1 MSEIFV
7 KKSLRVKVNLVRK
20 LSIVSSQS
28 EGGRENSSFSD
39 VNNAGETLL
48 DCTRFLVNIRLD
60 FKWFFKIAFEKVKGL
75 AFETN

>member
-48 DCTRFLVNIRLD
+48 DLQGFKDILGWICTDKSHI
-60 FKWFFKIAFEKVKGL
+60 
-75 AFETN
+75 